1 VYARLADLTV
11 RYSRADETC
20 GMLRVKNAMDS
31 ADPGIS
37 PPEFHRLNV
46 PELEWGASISSM
58 IRVPN
63 ADIFFDQGVV
73 TNWNRNL

>member
-11 RYSRADETC
+11 GYSAQMRPAVCYE
-20 GMLRVKNAMDS
+20 LKNATDS
-31 ADPGIS
+31 ADPDIP

-46 PELEWGASISSM
+46 PEFEWGASNSSM

-73 TNWNRNL
+73 TN